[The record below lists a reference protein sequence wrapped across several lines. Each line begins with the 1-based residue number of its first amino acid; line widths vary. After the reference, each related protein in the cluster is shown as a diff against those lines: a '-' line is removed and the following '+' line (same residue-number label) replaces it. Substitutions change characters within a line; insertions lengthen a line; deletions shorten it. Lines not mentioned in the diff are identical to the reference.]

1 MKYTLTYLVLI
12 ISLLSSCSKYENFA
26 GYENNEDP
34 LTNFTLASS
43 KSHSILEAELFKMI
57 NEHRVNLGLNELVFE
72 GTTYYYANL
81 HTAYMISKGNTSHD
95 NFTIRAE
102 NIAKI
107 TGAIFVAENV
117 AKNYDTIEDAFD
129 GWIKS
134 SGHRENIEGDYD
146 YSAISIQQ
154 NSNGDLY
161 FTQLFFR

>member
-1 MKYTLTYLVLI
+1 MKYTLTFLVLI
-12 ISLLSSCSKYENFA
+12 VSLLSSCSKKENSTT
-26 GYENNEDP
+26 YQENALSNY
-34 LTNFTLASS
+34 TLDSS
-43 KSHSILEAELFKMI
+43 KAHSTLEAALFEMI
-57 NEHRVNLGLNELVFE
+57 NDYRVDLGMNALEFE
-72 GTTYYYANL
+72 STTYYYASL

-107 TGAIFVAENV
+107 TDAVFVAENV

-129 GWIKS
+129 SWKKS
-134 SGHRENIEGDYD
+134 SGHRENLVGDYD